1 MRQFSDSEQIRGPS
15 KQNRTCYEMRAN
27 NLNAVEKVLAVLGL
41 FDESKLEW
49 TLTEMQKTLGM
60 PKSSLHWI
68 TSILVGNNYL
78 QKDEVSRAYRPGP
91 GLLALADAC
100 SEGYALRRVALPFL
114 KELSRET
121 KGTTALRI
129 RLGVHSVALA
139 VVNSDEPLH
148 VRYKPGE
155 KLPINLG
162 APGKVLLAYIPL
174 DEVIAL
180 SKKGAIKKVTLAS
193 ITDLPTLEKEL
204 RKIRLKGFAFSDGEA
219 ISGARAVAAP
229 IRDFTEDVVA
239 SLVLAFPAISLPR
252 NRIPQVA
259 GQVIRYAGEI
269 SKALGYRDRKSKAV
283 PN

>member
-1 MRQFSDSEQIRGPS
+1 M
-15 KQNRTCYEMRAN
+15 
-27 NLNAVEKVLAVLGL
+27 EKVLAVLSL
-41 FDESKLEW
+41 FDESKFEW
-49 TLTEMQKTLGM
+49 TLTEMQKKLGM

-78 QKDEVSRAYRPGP
+78 HKDEVSRAYRPGP
-91 GLLALADAC
+91 GLLALADAR

-114 KELSRET
+114 QELSRET

-148 VRYKPGE
+148 VRYRPGE

-162 APGKVLLAYIPL
+162 APGKVLLAYMPF

-180 SKKGAIKKVTLAS
+180 SKKGAIKKVTPTS
-193 ITDLPTLEKEL
+193 ITDLPTLEKQL
-204 RKIRLKGFAFSDGEA
+204 KKIRIKGFAFSDGEA
-219 ISGARAVAAP
+219 IMGARAVAAP
-229 IRDFTEDVVA
+229 VRDFTGNVVA

-252 NRIPQVA
+252 YKIPAVAEQV
-259 GQVIRYAGEI
+259 VKYSREI
-269 SKALGYRDRKSKAV
+269 SKASGYRGKESEAV
-283 PN
+283 SD